1 MMPNH
6 YKGAYILLPLKL
18 RTIGD
23 RNVYIIIII
32 IKIYGLVDK
41 YQ

>member
-1 MMPNH
+1 
-6 YKGAYILLPLKL
+6 
-18 RTIGD
+18 
-23 RNVYIIIII
+23 VYIIIII